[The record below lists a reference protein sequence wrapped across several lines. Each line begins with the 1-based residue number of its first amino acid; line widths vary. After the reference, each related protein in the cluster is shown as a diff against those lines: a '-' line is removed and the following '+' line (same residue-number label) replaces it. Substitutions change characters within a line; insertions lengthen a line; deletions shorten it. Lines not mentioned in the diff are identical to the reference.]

1 MVQQKNYV
9 NENDLDPRIKEHV
22 IAYSK
27 ITGLPVTYFSESGGL
42 IWECNKE
49 TKACSFFDIYK
60 DPSSQCRK
68 SLFSAGKL
76 SSQLGEPYIFVCKA
90 GFVKISMPLIINK
103 TLMGNLIAG
112 PLIMGELK
120 KTTITNIFSLNNIN
134 PIDYPELI
142 MFLRGMKMFNP
153 KDVSY
158 LSSVFGNTILG
169 SLTPNSD
176 YQRINST
183 FKEQRKI
190 GENLQKYK
198 KENKSLAY
206 PYQLESNLFDDVSK
220 GNTEAAHKELK
231 ELLLEMSMIEAGDLS
246 AIKTKLL
253 SVFTI
258 LIRNATD
265 SNFINHELS
274 DQLYDNLNSINE
286 AFTFDDMCMLSND
299 LIDILSQNAGV
310 SRYSGHSQLIKSSLQ
325 YINQNYHGKLS
336 LNTVATALHTNS
348 SYLSMLF
355 KRNLGVTFTEY
366 LNQTRVAKCC
376 SLLTTTNLS
385 LSEIASKCGFE
396 DQSYFSKV
404 FKKEMNMSPKDYRNK
419 A

>member
-1 MVQQKNYV
+1 MSQQKNYTK
-9 NENDLDPRIKEHV
+9 ESDLDPRIKEQV

-27 ITGLPVTYFSESGGL
+27 ITGLPVTYFSESGVL
-42 IWECNKE
+42 LWECSKE
-49 TKACSFFDIYK
+49 TKVCSFFKIYQ
-60 DPSSQCRK
+60 DPASQCRK

-103 TLMGNLIAG
+103 TLMGTLMAG

-120 KTTITNIFSLNNIN
+120 KSIITNIFSLNNIN

-169 SLTPNSD
+169 ALIPNSD

-206 PYQLESNLFDDVSK
+206 PYQLESLLFEDVAK
-220 GNTEAAHKELK
+220 GNTEAAHQELK

-253 SVFTI
+253 SVCTI

-265 SNFINHELS
+265 SNFINHQLS
-274 DQLYDNLNSINE
+274 DQLYDDLNSINE
-286 AFTFDDMCMLSND
+286 AFTFDDMCLLANN
-299 LIDILSQNAGV
+299 LIEIMNSLKLTVVN
-310 SRYSGHSQLIKSSLQ
+310 IKGLQ
-325 YINQNYHGKLS
+325 
-336 LNTVATALHTNS
+336 
-348 SYLSMLF
+348 
-355 KRNLGVTFTEY
+355 
-366 LNQTRVAKCC
+366 
-376 SLLTTTNLS
+376 
-385 LSEIASKCGFE
+385 
-396 DQSYFSKV
+396 
-404 FKKEMNMSPKDYRNK
+404 
-419 A
+419 

>member
-90 GFVKISMPLIINK
+90 GFVKISMPLIVNK

-183 FKEQRKI
+183 FKEQLK
-190 GENLQKYK
+190 
-198 KENKSLAY
+198 
-206 PYQLESNLFDDVSK
+206 SNLFDDVSK